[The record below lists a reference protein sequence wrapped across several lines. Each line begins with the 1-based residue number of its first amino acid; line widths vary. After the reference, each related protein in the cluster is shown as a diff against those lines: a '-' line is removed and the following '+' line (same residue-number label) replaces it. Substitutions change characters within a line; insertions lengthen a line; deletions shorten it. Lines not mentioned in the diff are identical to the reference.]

1 MYRDW
6 ERGRWGGFL
15 GNTVCFT
22 HKETLERW
30 GAAYLGAKLPGIPIS
45 GHILG
50 GFVSCA
56 AYFYF
61 GDGGSVWN
69 STLASITEGRNG
81 HSAPPLNVKET
92 PSSCSIVKCHD
103 DDKDGRYCD
112 FVQER
117 YSKCK
122 SRWLVNMVVLKW
134 EDKLKCLWIIL
145 FKIVATSESELLLKI
160 TLNYYSKSELLLQSR
175 VGGGLIY
182 PQLPKT

>member
-1 MYRDW
+1 MQGKCIEIEKEDNEEDFW
-6 ERGRWGGFL
+6 E
-15 GNTVCFT
+15 TACFT

-112 FVQER
+112 FVLER

-134 EDKLKCLWIIL
+134 EDKLKCVWIITL
-145 FKIVATSESELLLKI
+145 NCYYIWIWTLTQNYFELLL
-160 TLNYYSKSELLLQSR
+160 
-175 VGGGLIY
+175 
-182 PQLPKT
+182 